1 MTSKV
6 RINRIAVCGI
16 TGFIGRRLRVFLSDN
31 NYQVVPIT
39 RKELAYAPKQLANL
53 LKGCEAVINL
63 AGAPVLK
70 RWSDEWKKEIYNSRV
85 YSTAKLVEAIKLSS
99 KKPKVFISAS
109 AVGVYDPYDVHDEFS
124 THYATDYLG
133 EVCQAWEAE
142 ALKLKNEGGLRL
154 CIIRLGV
161 VLGKDGGAFPKMV
174 RPFKFGLGGKVGMGH
189 QVMPFIHIKD
199 VLSALWYLLKREA
212 SHGIYNFVAPEMIS
226 NEEWTAAL
234 ARKTHTRALLS
245 VPESIVKALYG
256 DGADVVLK
264 GQKVIPLRLKAAG
277 FHFAYPDVEAVLDDL
292 IESKK

>member
-1 MTSKV
+1 MTLKV
-6 RINRIAVCGI
+6 RNNRIAVCGI
-16 TGFIGRRLRVFLSDN
+16 TGFIGRNLSVFLSDN

-53 LKGCEAVINL
+53 LKGCEAIINL

-85 YSTAKLVEAIKLSS
+85 TSTAKLVEAIKLSV

-109 AVGVYDPYDVHDEFS
+109 AAGVYDPYDVHDEFS
-124 THYATDYLG
+124 TQYATDYLG
-133 EVCQAWEAE
+133 KVCQAWEAE
-142 ALKLKNEGGLRL
+142 ALKLKNEDDFRL

-161 VLGKDGGAFPKMV
+161 VLGKDGGAFPKML
-174 RPFKFGLGGKVGMGH
+174 RPFKLGLGGKVGIGH

-199 VLSALWYLLKREA
+199 VLSAIWYLIKREA
-212 SHGIYNFVAPEMIS
+212 SRGIYNFVAPEMIS

-234 ARKTHTRALLS
+234 ARRTNTRALFS
-245 VPESIVKALYG
+245 VPESIVKLLYG

-277 FHFAYPDVEAVLDDL
+277 FHFAYPDVETVLDDL
-292 IESKK
+292 IEQKK